1 LYVLVTA
8 DNDDDLEKGC
18 AMIEAILNQSEEAKK
33 LSLVIYD
40 SNSLRRVWCESCG
53 KQGHKFYECPEKL
66 LSNSITIIC
75 NFCQSKTHPTSDCPL
90 KHKKRMLQQ
99 QAIQN
104 GVSADI
110 VDERI
115 ANAWNYDDPDAEFY
129 QFMLEL

>member
-1 LYVLVTA
+1 
-8 DNDDDLEKGC
+8 
-18 AMIEAILNQSEEAKK
+18 MIEAILNQSEEAKK

>member
-1 LYVLVTA
+1 MYVLVTA

>member
-1 LYVLVTA
+1 MLVTA

-18 AMIEAILNQSEEAKK
+18 AMIQAILNQSEEAKK
-33 LSLVIYD
+33 LSIVIYD

-99 QAIQN
+99 QAIQS
-104 GVSADI
+104 GISPDI

-129 QFMLEL
+129 

>member
-1 LYVLVTA
+1 MLVTA